1 MPRAPEATVVIPTHD
16 RWDLLSTAALPS
28 ALGQKEI
35 DLEVVVVDDGSSDRT
50 SERLARVRD
59 PRLRIIRHERPRG
72 VAQARNAGIR
82 VASGEWIAF
91 LDDDDLWAPNKLRLQ
106 VDTARAARAGF
117 VYAASAALDE
127 RRQFLYSLELADPDR
142 LATQLI
148 RKNVI
153 WAGSSNVVARAN
165 LIRELDGFDERL
177 FQLADWDLWI
187 RLALAGPAAAC
198 PEILVG
204 CVIQPRSMLLTDRRD
219 VFREMDYLVEK
230 HRAETARLG
239 VDFERAL
246 FSRWVAEGHLRAGR
260 RVRAAATY
268 LESAWR
274 HRELAALAR
283 AFASLFGESALLTT
297 KKRLLG
303 RTVPPEARDVAEP
316 SWLANWRQQ
325 SPFLFE
331 AR

>member
-1 MPRAPEATVVIPTHD
+1 MPQAPEATVVIPTHD

-35 DLEVVVVDDGSSDRT
+35 DLEVVVVDDGSNDHT
-50 SERLARVRD
+50 SERLG
-59 PRLRIIRHERPRG
+59 RLRDLRLRVIRHERPRG
-72 VAQARNAGIR
+72 VAQARNAGINI
-82 VASGEWIAF
+82 ASGEWIAF

-106 VDTARAARAGF
+106 IDTARAARAGF
-117 VYAASAALDE
+117 VYAASAALDD

-142 LATQLI
+142 LATQLF

-153 WAGSSNVVARAN
+153 WAGSSNVVARAD
-165 LIRELDGFDERL
+165 LVREVDGFDERL

-187 RLALAGPAAAC
+187 RLALSGPAAAC

-230 HRAETARLG
+230 HRDEATRLG
-239 VDFERAL
+239 VDFEPAL

-260 RVRAAATY
+260 RLRAAATY
-268 LESAWR
+268 LESAR
-274 HRELAALAR
+274 RDRDPEALPRALA
-283 AFASLFGESALLTT
+283 SLLGESALLTI
-297 KKRLLG
+297 KRLLLG
-303 RTVPPEARDVAEP
+303 RNAPSEARDVAEP
-316 SWLANWRQQ
+316 SWLASWREQ
-325 SPFLFE
+325 SPFLLE
-331 AR
+331 